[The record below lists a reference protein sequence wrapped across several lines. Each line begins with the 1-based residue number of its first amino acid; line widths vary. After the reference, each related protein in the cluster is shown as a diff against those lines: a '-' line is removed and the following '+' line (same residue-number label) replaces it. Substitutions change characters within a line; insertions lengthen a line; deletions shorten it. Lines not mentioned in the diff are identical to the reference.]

1 MSTLFRRKSADLV
14 EESVAS
20 VTTDADEPTDADE
33 TSKVDADSDVT
44 RASKAYTPSKGKAT
58 PKRSDGRRKPEPPP
72 ANRREAYK
80 RMREKQRAERSEAMA
95 GMKAGEERYLL
106 PRDKGAERALV
117 RDIVD
122 SRRTVGTWFFGSA
135 FVVLLGTGT
144 GNPTMVM
151 YAQLIW
157 FAIAVLTLVD
167 TILICRKVSRLVR
180 ERFPKSTVKPRSL
193 YFYAFMRA
201 ITFRRLRMPQA
212 RLKFGDPV

>member
-1 MSTLFRRKSADLV
+1 MPTLFRRKSANLV
-14 EESVAS
+14 EESVSS
-20 VTTDADEPTDADE
+20 VTPEGTEPETADGSAT
-33 TSKVDADSDVT
+33 
-44 RASKAYTPSKGKAT
+44 KAHTPAKGKAT
-58 PKRSDGRRKPEPPP
+58 PKRTDGRRKPEPPP
-72 ANRREAYK
+72 ANKREAYK
-80 RMREKQRAERSEAMA
+80 RMKTKQRSERSEAMA
-95 GMKAGEERYLL
+95 GMRAGDERFLM
-106 PRDKGAERALV
+106 PRDKGPEKALV

-144 GNPTMVM
+144 GNPTFVM

-157 FAIAVLTLVD
+157 FAIAFATLVD
-167 TILICRKVSRLVR
+167 TVLICRKVGRLVR
-180 ERFPKSTVKPRSL
+180 ERFPKSTVSTRSL